1 MLASNVL
8 LDALASLLASDPT
21 TLAPVANAV
30 HIHLAVN
37 AFTPGPNL
45 LITNFVEA
53 TYPGS
58 AAKSAGVGPQQNF
71 VDALTGQRTV
81 QLIEPV
87 GGWHWV
93 ATGLTNLPQDVY
105 GIYVT
110 DNADLIVYGSSRF
123 DGPIPIS
130 AIGQAIDVPQVRFT
144 FFNPVLG

>member
-1 MLASNVL
+1 MLASNVI
-8 LDALASLLASDPT
+8 LDALASLLANDPL

-30 HIHLAVN
+30 HVHLAVN
-37 AFTPGPNL
+37 AFTPGPGL

-58 AAKSAGVGPQQNF
+58 AAKNAGVGPQQNF
-71 VDALTGQRTV
+71 IDAVTGQRTV

-110 DNADLIVYGSSRF
+110 DNADAVVYGSARLE
-123 DGPIPIS
+123 GPISIT
-130 AIGQAIDVPQVRFT
+130 AIGQAIDVAQVRFT
-144 FFNPVLG
+144 FFAPVLG